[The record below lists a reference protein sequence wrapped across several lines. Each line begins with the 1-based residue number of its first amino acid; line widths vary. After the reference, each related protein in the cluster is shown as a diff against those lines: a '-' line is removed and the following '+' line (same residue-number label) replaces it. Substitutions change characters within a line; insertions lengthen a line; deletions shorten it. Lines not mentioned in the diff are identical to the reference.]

1 MPNTERP
8 MPKRRTGGM
17 RSLRKTLARTATTAG
32 TPAEI
37 SAMFAAEV
45 KTSARVCSP

>member
-1 MPNTERP
+1 MA
-8 MPKRRTGGM
+8 
-17 RSLRKTLARTATTAG
+17 SLRNALARTAATTG

-37 SAMFAAEV
+37 SAVFAAEV